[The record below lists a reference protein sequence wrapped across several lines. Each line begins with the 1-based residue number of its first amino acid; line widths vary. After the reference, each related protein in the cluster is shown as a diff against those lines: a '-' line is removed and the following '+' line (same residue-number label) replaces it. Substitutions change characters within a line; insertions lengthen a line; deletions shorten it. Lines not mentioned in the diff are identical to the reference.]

1 MEQIKLSNRLHWVD
15 VAKGILIM
23 FVVFQHLPVI
33 SEAAGIEHDGVG
45 KLGHLSFLFTCFYMQ
60 AFFILTGYCSN
71 FEKPFAAFLKSS
83 FKTIMI
89 PAIFFS
95 FLYYISLAL
104 FYYDF
109 SYVEKMASIGF
120 IMNGG
125 SKFWFLNALF
135 LLRIMYWM
143 RAKYIKNDLIGGGI
157 FLLSLAVGILLF
169 DNYRNS
175 VDHCIFSNNIF
186 LLYERFSQWIVYMVW

>member
-15 VAKGILIM
+15 VAKGLLIM

-60 AFFILTGYCSN
+60 AFFILTGYCSS
-71 FEKPFAAFLKSS
+71 FDKPFAAFLKSS

-95 FLYYISLAL
+95 FLYYISLAFL
-104 FYYDF
+104 YYDF
-109 SYVEKMASIGF
+109 SYVEQMYSIGF

-135 LLRIMYWM
+135 LLRIMYCLTSNLLQ
-143 RAKYIKNDLIGGGI
+143 ISSSLITGLI
-157 FLLSLAVGILLF
+157 YDI
-169 DNYRNS
+169 
-175 VDHCIFSNNIF
+175 
-186 LLYERFSQWIVYMVW
+186 IVYSLSITICCVVIKLFSLKYLRVLTGKF